1 LLKKGEQIME
11 EYTQSLAIW
20 LAVKSL
26 VARISERRATVQATP
41 SQPEEVFMPFNLP
54 PVKSEATEEAK
65 LPVAVPASSPEAQP
79 VGV

>member
-26 VARISERRATVQATP
+26 VARISERGAAVQATP
-41 SQPEEVFMPFNLP
+41 SRPEEAFVPFHLP
-54 PVKSEATEEAK
+54 AVKSEPTEEAK
-65 LPVAVPASSPEAQP
+65 LPVAIPASSSEAQP